1 MSEAFKQE
9 LVQRIIKNLLDVQV
23 LRLISAHRMW
33 GYGIKKQVETD
44 FGIKLRHSTLYPL
57 LNGLEQEG
65 FLTSQKEQQRGRTR
79 KVYEITHKGERYL
92 ETYIS
97 ILREQMRG
105 HRAK

>member
-1 MSEAFKQE
+1 MAEAFKRE

-23 LRLISAHRMW
+23 LRLISTQRMW

-65 FLTSQKEQQRGRTR
+65 FLTSQKEQQKGRTR
-79 KVYEITHKGERYL
+79 KVYEITLKGEQYL
-92 ETYIS
+92 ETYVS
-97 ILREQMRG
+97 ILREQIRG
-105 HRAK
+105 RKSK